1 MAKREKKDKSK
12 PKEIG
17 KLRQLWRVFKMTAK
31 VDKSAPWVALLAFV
45 LPVLAGVGLGIIFD
59 ARNALVIFVW
69 TLLGVMVGLLA
80 GLAVMSRRAERAAYS
95 QIQGQAG
102 AVGAV
107 LSSSLKRGWR
117 TSEMPVAISPRSRDA
132 VYRTVGPAGIV
143 LIAEG
148 SRAKGQQM
156 MEDERRKLQ
165 RAAPGVTIHTL
176 YATNDEG
183 SIPLHRLTIEIKKL
197 KRTLNRSEIT
207 VVNNRLQALGQALP
221 IPKGIDPLRAR
232 PIRK

>member
-148 SRAKGQQM
+148 SRAIRSPFAEAVSTANTPWPSVPNGPSPWLP
-156 MEDERRKLQ
+156 DRSSGPRRRVC
-165 RAAPGVTIHTL
+165 RAYAHSACSMRKASLSRPGVMLTL
-176 YATNDEG
+176 KVVSLGHPILFSPKA
-183 SIPLHRLTIEIKKL
+183 SLT
-197 KRTLNRSEIT
+197 
-207 VVNNRLQALGQALP
+207 
-221 IPKGIDPLRAR
+221 
-232 PIRK
+232 